1 MRNLTLLTDFYELT
15 MMYGYFLHG
24 KTDEV
29 ATFDLFFRPF
39 DESNFCIAAGLEQ
52 AIEYVENLHFSD
64 DDVEYLR
71 STKAFNEDFL
81 AFLRDFKFTGS
92 IRALPEGTVVFPYE
106 PLMIVTAPICQA
118 QLVEAA
124 LLNIVNF
131 QTLIATKARRVCHAA
146 APSSVLEFGLRR
158 AQAPDASIYGA
169 RAAVIGGCSS
179 TSNVLCAQM
188 FNLPPKGTHAHSWVM
203 SFASELDAFMAYAD
217 TYPDNCL
224 LLVDTYDTLASGV
237 PNAIKVFDYLKS
249 KGHKPLGIR
258 LDSGDLAYLSKQA
271 RLMLDEA
278 GHADCKIFASS
289 DIDEYV
295 LESLKQQDAKIDI
308 YGVGTKMITSNN
320 TPSLGGV
327 YKLCNIHSNGA
338 DVPKMKISDNPIK
351 MTNPGIK
358 TVYRLFGKDT
368 DKAIADLICLDGEQI
383 DETHTLTI
391 THPVERWKT
400 KEVVNFYAK
409 ELYVTVMVDGKRTYQ
424 SKSVYELQKDCQA
437 SLDGFWDEYKRL
449 SNPHDYK
456 VDLSDKLYALKEKLI
471 LSEREGKPNE
481 VQKGI
486 SRIRPKRS

>member
-15 MMYGYFLHG
+15 MMYGYFCQG
-24 KTDEV
+24 KTDEI

-52 AIEYVENLHFSD
+52 AIEYIENLHFSAD
-64 DDVEYLR
+64 DIKYLR
-71 STKAFNEDFL
+71 STKAFSKEFL
-81 AFLRDFKFTGS
+81 QWLKDFKFTGD
-92 IRALPEGTVVFPYE
+92 IRAVPEGTVVFPYE

-124 LLNIVNF
+124 LLNIVNH
-131 QTLIATKARRVCHAA
+131 QTLIATKARRVCYAA
-146 APSSVLEFGLRR
+146 EPSSVLEFGLRR
-158 AQAPDASIYGA
+158 AQAPDAAIYGA

-203 SFASELDAFMAYAD
+203 SFPTELDAFIAYAD

-224 LLVDTYDTLASGV
+224 LLVDTYDTLTSGV
-237 PNAIKVFDYLKS
+237 PNAIKTFDYLKA
-249 KGHKPLGIR
+249 KGYKPLGIR

-271 RLMLDEA
+271 RKLLDDA
-278 GHADCKIFASS
+278 GHSDCKIFASS

-295 LESLKQQDAKIDI
+295 LQSLKQQGACIDI
-308 YGVGTKMITSNN
+308 YGVGTRLITSNN

-327 YKLCNIHSNGA
+327 YKLSNVSLNGV
-338 DVPKMKISDNPIK
+338 DSPKMKISDNPIK

-368 DKAIADLICLDGEQI
+368 DKAIADLICLKGEVI
-383 DETHTLTI
+383 DDSKPLTI
-391 THPVERWKT
+391 THPIERWKT
-400 KEVVNFYAK
+400 KEVYDFYAK
-409 ELYVTVMVDGKRTYQ
+409 ELYVDVIIEGKRVLPK
-424 SKSVYELQKDCQA
+424 KSVYQLQADCKQ

-449 SNPHDYK
+449 TNPHEYK
-456 VDLSDKLYALKEKLI
+456 VDLSDKLYELKDQLI
-471 LSEREGKPNE
+471 KAERKT
-481 VQKGI
+481 VKQ
-486 SRIRPKRS
+486 

>member
-15 MMYGYFLHG
+15 MMYGYFCQG
-24 KTDEV
+24 KQDEI

-52 AIEYVENLHFSD
+52 AIEYIENLYFSAED
-64 DDVEYLR
+64 IDYLR
-71 STKAFNEDFL
+71 STKAFSEQFL
-81 AFLRDFKFTGS
+81 TWLSDFKFTGD
-92 IRALPEGTVVFPYE
+92 IRAVPEGTVVFPYE
-106 PLMIVTAPICQA
+106 PLLIVTAPICQA

-124 LLNIVNF
+124 LLNIVNH

-146 APSSVLEFGLRR
+146 SPSSVLEFGLRR
-158 AQAPDASIYGA
+158 AQGPDAAIYGA

-188 FNLPPKGTHAHSWVM
+188 FELPPKGTHAHSWVM
-203 SFASELDAFMAYAD
+203 SFPTELDAFIAYAD

-237 PNAIKVFDYLKS
+237 PNAIKTFDYLKS
-249 KGHKPLGIR
+249 KGYKPVGIR

-271 RLMLDEA
+271 RMMLDDA

-295 LESLKQQDAKIDI
+295 LESLKQQGARIDI
-308 YGVGTKMITSNN
+308 YGVGTRLITSNN

-327 YKLCNIHSNGA
+327 YKLANVCIKGK
-338 DVPKMKISDNPIK
+338 DYPKMKISDNPIK
-351 MTNPGIK
+351 MTNPGQK

-368 DKAIADLICLDGEQI
+368 QKAIADLIALKGEVI
-383 DETHTLTI
+383 DESKPLTI
-391 THPVERWKT
+391 THPIERWKT
-400 KEVVNFYAK
+400 KTVYDFYVK
-409 ELYVTVMVDGKRTYQ
+409 ELHVDVMKNGKRISPQ
-424 SKSVYELQKDCQA
+424 KSVFELQQDCQA

-449 SNPHDYK
+449 TNPHEYK
-456 VDLSDKLYALKEKLI
+456 VDLSDKLYQLKDKLI
-471 LSEREGKPNE
+471 RAGRK
-481 VQKGI
+481 V
-486 SRIRPKRS
+486 

>member
-15 MMYGYFLHG
+15 MMYGYFLQG

-52 AIEYVENLHFSD
+52 AIDYVKNLHFSKED
-64 DDVEYLR
+64 IEYLR
-71 STKAFNEDFL
+71 STKAFNDEFL
-81 AFLRDFKFTGS
+81 AFLAKFKFTGS
-92 IRALPEGTVVFPYE
+92 IRAIPEGTVVFPYE

-131 QTLIATKARRVCHAA
+131 QTLIATKARRITHAA
-146 APSSVLEFGLRR
+146 NPAGVLEFGLRR

-169 RAAVIGGCSS
+169 RAAVIGGCTS

-188 FNLPPKGTHAHSWVM
+188 FGMPPKGTHAHSWVM
-203 SFASELDAFMAYAD
+203 SFPTELDAFMAYAK
-217 TYPDNCL
+217 TYPDGCL
-224 LLVDTYDTLASGV
+224 LLVDTYDTLHSGV
-237 PNAIKVFDYLKS
+237 PNAIKVFDYLK
-249 KGHKPLGIR
+249 KNGHKPLGIR
-258 LDSGDLAYLSKQA
+258 LDSGDLAYLSKEA
-271 RLMLDEA
+271 RKMLDAA
-278 GHADCKIFASS
+278 GHKDCQIFASS

-295 LESLKQQDAKIDI
+295 LMSLKEQGARIDT
-308 YGVGTKMITSNN
+308 YGVGTRMITSNN

-327 YKLCNIHSNGA
+327 YKLANLSVNGK

-351 MTNPGIK
+351 MTNPGVK

-368 DKAIADLICLDGEQI
+368 DKAIADLICLADEQI
-383 DETHTLTI
+383 DDTKPLTI

-400 KEVVNFYAK
+400 KEVTNFYAK
-409 ELYVTVMVDGKRTYQ
+409 QLYVDVFVNGRLVYKCPNVYQ
-424 SKSVYELQKDCQA
+424 LQEHCHT

-449 SNPHDYK
+449 TQPHAYK
-456 VDLSDKLYALKEKLI
+456 VDLSDKLYELKQRLI
-471 LSEREGKPNE
+471 SEDK
-481 VQKGI
+481 KGDAHAI
-486 SRIRPKRS
+486 

>member
-15 MMYGYFLHG
+15 MMYGYFLQG

-39 DESNFCIAAGLEQ
+39 EESNFCIAAGLEQ
-52 AIEYVENLHFSD
+52 AIEYVENLHFTD
-64 DDVEYLR
+64 GDIEYLR
-71 STKAFNEDFL
+71 GTKAFNEDFL
-81 AFLRDFKFTGS
+81 AFLRNFKFTGS
-92 IRALPEGTVVFPYE
+92 IRAIPEGTVVFPYE
-106 PLMIVTAPICQA
+106 PLLIVTAPICQA

-146 APSSVLEFGLRR
+146 APASVLEFGLRR
-158 AQAPDASIYGA
+158 AQAPDAAIYGA

-188 FNLPPKGTHAHSWVM
+188 FGMPPKGTHAHSWVM
-203 SFASELDAFMAYAD
+203 SFPTELDAFMAYAD

-224 LLVDTYDTLASGV
+224 LLVDTYDTLRSGV
-237 PNAIKVFDYLKS
+237 PNAIKVFDYLKG
-249 KGHKPLGIR
+249 KGHKPMGIR

-271 RLMLDEA
+271 RAMLDAA
-278 GHADCKIFASS
+278 GHSDCKIFASS

-327 YKLCNIHSNGA
+327 YKLCNIMSNG
-338 DVPKMKISDNPIK
+338 VEIPKMKISDNPVK
-351 MTNPGIK
+351 MTNPGRK
-358 TVYRLFGKDT
+358 TVFRLFGKDT
-368 DKAIADLICLDGEQI
+368 DKAIADVICLK
-383 DETHTLTI
+383 DETIDGSKPLTI

-409 ELYVTVMVDGKRTYQ
+409 ELYVDAMVDGKRTHK
-424 SKSVYELQKDCQA
+424 SKSVYEFQKDCQA

-471 LSEREGKPNE
+471 LNEREG
-481 VQKGI
+481 
-486 SRIRPKRS
+486 